1 MIRFLV
7 TDEIRQV
14 SRWMGTLTAL
24 AIVVVAVLTSLG
36 LALPS
41 AIGGVL
47 SILAVL
53 AGGAYGF
60 MSFLALAVLYYRS
73 CYTTTAYLTASYPV
87 RGRTVFA
94 VKIGVGLVAA
104 LLAFLLGTVLTLV
117 SAGAFMVTQGA
128 RWSDLA
134 DALRRGLE
142 MLGRT
147 PAWLLVMLGV
157 LLVVVVLSNL
167 CGYYFAASVGSEAWN
182 SRLGIGGPIL
192 VWVGY
197 YLVMQA
203 VAFAGLFLPVHLVW
217 PDGEVELYL
226 GFLNIFAAE
235 RNTVIPVGVFIA
247 IAVVSLV
254 ALWRAGV
261 SYDKRLE
268 LR

>member
-24 AIVVVAVLTSLG
+24 AVVVVAVLTSLS

-41 AIGGVL
+41 TIGGVL
-47 SILAVL
+47 SIFAVL
-53 AGGAYGF
+53 VGGVYGF

-87 RGRTVFA
+87 RGRTIFT
-94 VKIGVGLVAA
+94 VKISVGLVAA
-104 LLAFLLGTVLTLV
+104 LLAFLMGTVLTMV
-117 SAGAFMVTQGA
+117 SAGAFKVTQGA

-134 DALRRGLE
+134 DALRRSLE
-142 MLGRT
+142 MLGRM
-147 PAWLLVMLGV
+147 PAWLLVTLGV
-157 LLVVVVLSNL
+157 LFVVVVLSNL
-167 CGYYFAASVGSEAWN
+167 CGYYFAASVGSESWN

-203 VAFAGLFLPVHLVW
+203 VAIAGLLLPVHLVW
-217 PDGEVELYL
+217 PNGEVELHL
-226 GFLNIFAAE
+226 GFLNIFTEE
-235 RNTVIPVGVFIA
+235 RNTVIPLGVFIA
-247 IAVVSLV
+247 IAIISVVG
-254 ALWRAGV
+254 LWRAGV